1 MPRVDLFMP
10 ETLDSNTK
18 PSPVARFRR
27 WLFSWRTLR
36 RTLVAL
42 AALLTLLALL
52 ITEENWRG
60 KRAWDHYRQEWA
72 AKGERF
78 DLASVV
84 PPPVPDEQNFF
95 AAPIVSRVLGSTNAE
110 DQGEFRIYRGDS
122 EKWPTKGGS
131 WRQATL
137 TDLKPWQQY
146 IRDLAGSTNTFPVA
160 PQPQTPAADVLLA
173 LGQFNPAL
181 EELRQAGQRPE
192 ARLPLQYEN
201 GFEGVGEL
209 LPYLASLKRCGQLLE
224 LRALAGLDHGQS
236 DQALADV
243 KLLLR
248 VTDSLRNQPFLIS
261 HLVRMAMMAL
271 TLQPIYEGLAQHR
284 WSEPQL
290 AELERELAKLDFL
303 ADYQFA
309 MRGERTCA
317 IAAFEAQRIT
327 REYRT
332 VEESFG
338 TNKVV
343 TVSFRFMPSA
353 FFYQNELA
361 FARLHEQFILPLVD
375 LTNRVVSP
383 ALAQAAAA
391 AVKAQGQTYS
401 PYQVQALMVF
411 PAISKAVQKFAF
423 AQSSID
429 LVRVAC
435 ALERY
440 RLAQGSY
447 PESLNALVPQF
458 IARLPHDII
467 NGQPLNYRR
476 TAEGAFVLYAVGW
489 NETDDGGVVALSK
502 GKSPLVD
509 QGDWVWTYP
518 AK

>member
-1 MPRVDLFMP
+1 M
-10 ETLDSNTK
+10 
-18 PSPVARFRR
+18 ARFGRG
-27 WLFSWRTLR
+27 LFSWRNLR
-36 RTLVAL
+36 RTLVTL
-42 AALLTLLALL
+42 AGLLTLLALL

-60 KRAWDHYRQEWA
+60 KRAWYHYRQAWE
-72 AKGERF
+72 AKGARF

-95 AAPIVSRVLGSTNAE
+95 AAPIVARVLGSTNSE
-110 DQGEFRIYRGDS
+110 NQSEFKIYRGDS
-122 EKWPTKGGS
+122 EKWPTRGGS

-137 TDLKPWQQY
+137 TDLKPWQLY
-146 IRDLAGSTNTFPVA
+146 FHDLAGSTNAFPVA
-160 PQPQTPAADVLLA
+160 AQPQTTAADVLLA
-173 LGQFNPAL
+173 LSQFNPAL

-209 LPYLASLKRCGQLLE
+209 LPYLASMKRCGQMLQ
-224 LRALAGLDHGQS
+224 LRVLAGLDNGQS

-261 HLVRMAMMAL
+261 HLVRMAMLAL

-284 WSEPQL
+284 WSDGQL
-290 AELERELAKLDFL
+290 VELEQELAKEDFL

-309 MRGERTCA
+309 MRGERACA

-361 FARLHEQFILPLVD
+361 FARLHEQFVLPLVD

-383 ALAQAAAA
+383 TLAQAAAA

-401 PYQVQALMVF
+401 PYKVQALMVF
-411 PAISKAVQKFAF
+411 PAISKAVEKFAF

-429 LVRVAC
+429 LARVAC

-440 RLAQGSY
+440 RLAQGGY
-447 PESLNALVPQF
+447 PETLNALVPQF
-458 IARLPHDII
+458 IAQLPHDII
-467 NGQPLNYRR
+467 NGQPLKYRR
-476 TAEGAFVLYAVGW
+476 SVDGSFVLYSVGW
-489 NETDDGGVVALSK
+489 NETDDGGVVAMTK
-502 GKSPLVD
+502 GKTPRVE
-509 QGDWVWTYP
+509 QGNGDWVWTYP

>member
-1 MPRVDLFMP
+1 MP
-10 ETLDSNTK
+10 ETADDNPSS
-18 PSPVARFRR
+18 SPVARFGR

-42 AALLTLLALL
+42 AGLLTLVALL

-60 KRAWDHYRQEWA
+60 KRAWDYYRQEWE

-95 AAPIVSRVLGSTNAE
+95 ATPFAARILSNSYAQTPAE
-110 DQGEFRIYRGDS
+110 FNIYRGDS
-122 EKWPTKGGS
+122 EKWPVTRGS
-131 WRQATL
+131 WRGATL

-146 IRDLAGSTNTFPVA
+146 FRDLAGSTNAFPVA
-160 PQPQTPAADVLLA
+160 PQPQGPAADVLLA
-173 LGQFNPAL
+173 LSQFNPVL
-181 EELRQAGQRPE
+181 EELRQASQRPE

-201 GFEGVGEL
+201 GFEAVEVL
-209 LPYLASLKRCGQLLE
+209 LPYLARLKGCGRWLE
-224 LRALAGLDHGQS
+224 LRSLAELDAGQS

-243 KLLLR
+243 KLQLR
-248 VTDSLRNQPFLIS
+248 MTDSIRNQPFLIS
-261 HLVRMAMMAL
+261 HLVRLATMAV

-303 ADYQFA
+303 ADYQSA
-309 MRGERTCA
+309 MRGERACA

-332 VEESFG
+332 VEESYG

-361 FARLHEQFILPLVD
+361 FARLHEQFVLPLVD
-375 LTNRVVSP
+375 LTNRVASP

-401 PYQVQALMVF
+401 PYKVQALMVF
-411 PAISKAVQKFAF
+411 PAISKAVEKFAF

-429 LVRVAC
+429 LARVAC
-435 ALERY
+435 ALERC
-440 RLAQGSY
+440 RLAQGRY
-447 PESLNALVPQF
+447 PETLDVLVPQF
-458 IARLPHDII
+458 IARIPHDII
-467 NGQPLNYRR
+467 IGQPLKYRR
-476 TAEGAFVLYAVGW
+476 TENGSFVLYSVGW

-502 GKSPLVD
+502 KGKTPLVD
-509 QGDWVWTYP
+509 QGDWVWRYP
-518 AK
+518 VK

>member
-1 MPRVDLFMP
+1 M
-10 ETLDSNTK
+10 
-18 PSPVARFRR
+18 
-27 WLFSWRTLR
+27 
-36 RTLVAL
+36 LVAL
-42 AALLTLLALL
+42 AALLTLLALF

-60 KRAWDHYRQEWA
+60 KRGWDHYRQELEA
-72 AKGERF
+72 TGERF

-84 PPPVPDEQNFF
+84 PPAVPDEQNFF
-95 AAPIVSRVLGSTNAE
+95 AAPIVSRVLGFTNSE
-110 DQGEFRIYRGDS
+110 DQKEFKIYRGDS
-122 EKWPTKGGS
+122 ENWPTRGGS
-131 WRQATL
+131 WQRATL

-146 IRDLAGSTNTFPVA
+146 FRDLAGSTNAFPVA
-160 PQPQTPAADVLLA
+160 PQPQTPAADVMLA
-173 LGQFNPAL
+173 LGQFNPEL
-181 EELRQAGQRPE
+181 EELRQASQRPG

-201 GFEGVGEL
+201 GFEGVGES
-209 LPYLASLKRCGQLLE
+209 LPYLASLKRCGQMLE
-224 LRALAGLDHGQS
+224 LRALARLDNGQS
-236 DQALADV
+236 DEALADV

-248 VTDSLRNQPFLIS
+248 LTDSIRNQPFLIS

-271 TLQPIYEGLAQHR
+271 TLQPIYEGLAQHH
-284 WSEPQL
+284 WSEGQL

-317 IAAFEAQRIT
+317 IAAFERERIT

-332 VEESFG
+332 SEESFG
-338 TNKVV
+338 TNKTV
-343 TVSFRFMPSA
+343 TVSLRFMPSA

-361 FARLHEQFILPLVD
+361 FARLHEQFVLPLVD

-391 AVKAQGQTYS
+391 AVKSLGQTYS
-401 PYQVQALMVF
+401 PYKVQALMVF
-411 PAISKAVQKFAF
+411 PAISKAVEKFAF

-429 LVRVAC
+429 LARVAC

-447 PESLNALVPQF
+447 PETLNALVPQF
-458 IARLPHDII
+458 IARLPHDIV
-467 NGQPLNYRR
+467 NGQPMKYHR
-476 TAEGAFVLYAVGW
+476 TAGGSFVLYSVGW
-489 NETDDGGVVALSK
+489 NDTDDSGVVALSK
-502 GKSPLVD
+502 KGKTPLVG